1 MDNNTMSNFYNW
13 LKKRDESYGGS
24 ANDPSSVDD
33 EGDGG
38 DGVEK
43 RMEKPGAFPTYGNDL
58 PITNKN
64 KSQKIVGRTGGV
76 QFSKKGCN
84 CK

>member
-1 MDNNTMSNFYNW
+1 MSGFINW
-13 LKKRDESYGGS
+13 LKKKEESYGGS
-24 ANDPSSVDD
+24 FNDPSNVED

-43 RMEKPGAFPTYGNDL
+43 RMEKPGAFPTYGKDDL
-58 PITNKN
+58 PFTSKNNK
-64 KSQKIVGRTGGV
+64 KRLVGRMGGTIY
-76 QFSKKGCN
+76 SNKKCN

>member
-1 MDNNTMSNFYNW
+1 MKFADW
-13 LKKRDESYGGS
+13 LKRRNENFGGS
-24 ANDPSSVDD
+24 ANDPSNVED

-43 RMEKPGAFPTYGNDL
+43 RMEKPGAFPTYSLDGQDL
-58 PITNKN
+58 PITAKNRRNK
-64 KSQKIVGRTGGV
+64 IG
-76 QFSKKGCN
+76 FAKKGCG

>member
-1 MDNNTMSNFYNW
+1 MSNFYNW

-43 RMEKPGAFPTYGNDL
+43 RMEKPGAFPTYG
-58 PITNKN
+58 